1 MDHHSYLLILV
12 YPLIIYYYSCLRWL
26 QAAVVSSLSR
36 LLPGPPAPRP
46 AHGVVH
52 PATGPHPQ
60 CNHRTEEAGG
70 RPSGGRHQVG
80 VSEGERS

>member
-1 MDHHSYLLILV
+1 MDHHSYLLTLV
-12 YPLIIYYYSCLRWL
+12 YSLITYYYSCLRRL

-36 LLPGPPAPRP
+36 LLPGPSAPCP

-60 CNHRTEEAGG
+60 RNHRTEEAGS
-70 RPSGGRHQVG
+70 RPSRGRHQVG